1 MKNILLLGATGS
13 IGDSVL
19 NVIKQNNKE
28 LNLIGISFN
37 KNVDKAREIFV
48 DHPYLSYV
56 HVEDQKAYKYFCA
69 RMDYYPDSSPR
80 DWTHRPSELEDLIN
94 HESIDIIVCAISGFA
109 GLKATYMAAHSGKK
123 VLLANKESIVAGGDL
138 ILPIAKENKTEIIPI
153 DSEHNAIFQCL
164 NGEKGTEDVK
174 KIIITASGG
183 PFINKSISDL
193 KNVTVKEAL
202 AHPNW
207 KMGNKVTIDSATLV
221 NKCLELIEAKHLFSL
236 DENYF
241 DLVVHPQSIVHS
253 IVTYIDGSSICQM
266 SSPDMRVP
274 IAHAMSDKNR
284 IPIDFNSLD
293 FTSLNLSFQEF
304 PPDRLE
310 IQSIAREVCNK
321 GSNYGVVFN
330 AANEIA
336 VESFINAK
344 INFDKIYEVIYRTFD
359 NKNVSKDLSIESIN
373 DIDMQTRIEAKK
385 VVKSITN

>member
-13 IGDSVL
+13 IGKSVL
-19 NVIKQNNKE
+19 SVIKQNQDE

-37 KNVDKAREIFV
+37 TNISKGTEIIEQFS
-48 DHPYLSYV
+48 PSYV
-56 HVEDQKAYKYFCA
+56 HIENVSCFQEKKFFDTCSYIN
-69 RMDYYPDSSPR
+69 
-80 DWTHRPSELEDLIN
+80 TPSELEDLIN
-94 HESIDIIVCAISGFA
+94 HKEVDIIVCAISGFA
-109 GLKATYMAAHSGKK
+109 GLKAAYMAASSGKK
-123 VLLANKESIVAGGDL
+123 ILLANKESVVAGGDL

-174 KIIITASGG
+174 KVIITASGG
-183 PFINKSISDL
+183 PFLNRSISEL
-193 KNVTVKEAL
+193 KNVTVNEAL

-221 NKCLELIEAKHLFSL
+221 NKCLELIEAKYLFNL

-241 DLVVHPQSIVHS
+241 DLVVHPQSIIHS

-274 IAHAMSDKNR
+274 IAHAMSNENR
-284 IPIDFNSLD
+284 LPIDFHSLD

-304 PPDRLE
+304 PPDRID
-310 IQSIAREVCNK
+310 IQNIAREICNK
-321 GSNYGVVFN
+321 GSNYGAVFN

-336 VESFINAK
+336 VESFINGK

-359 NKNVSKDLSIESIN
+359 NKNVSNDLSIESIN

>member
-13 IGDSVL
+13 IGSSVL
-19 NVIKQNNKE
+19 SVIEQNKNE
-28 LNLIGISFN
+28 LNLMGISFN
-37 KNVDKAREIFV
+37 SNITKGTKIIEQFSPSIVHIENLNCFEEKKAFDTCTYINTE
-48 DHPYLSYV
+48 
-56 HVEDQKAYKYFCA
+56 
-69 RMDYYPDSSPR
+69 
-80 DWTHRPSELEDLIN
+80 SELNNLIN
-94 HESIDIIVCAISGFA
+94 HKEVDIIVCAISGFD
-109 GLKATYMAAHSGKK
+109 GLKAAYMAAHSGKK
-123 VLLANKESIVAGGDL
+123 ILLANKESIVAGGDL

-207 KMGNKVTIDSATLV
+207 KMGNKVSIDSATLV

-274 IAHAMSDKNR
+274 IAHAMSDENR

-336 VESFINAK
+336 VESFINGK

>member
-13 IGDSVL
+13 IGSSVL
-19 NVIKQNNKE
+19 SVIEQNKNE
-28 LNLIGISFN
+28 LNLMGISFN
-37 KNVDKAREIFV
+37 SNITKGTKIIEQFSPSIVHIENLNCFEEKKAFDTCTYINTE
-48 DHPYLSYV
+48 
-56 HVEDQKAYKYFCA
+56 
-69 RMDYYPDSSPR
+69 
-80 DWTHRPSELEDLIN
+80 SELNNLIN
-94 HESIDIIVCAISGFA
+94 HKEVDIIVCAISGFD
-109 GLKATYMAAHSGKK
+109 GLKAAYMAAHSGKK
-123 VLLANKESIVAGGDL
+123 ILLANKESIVAGGDL
-138 ILPIAKENKTEIIPI
+138 ILPIATENKTEIIPI

-274 IAHAMSDKNR
+274 IAHAISDENR

-336 VESFINAK
+336 VESFINGK

>member
-13 IGDSVL
+13 IGSSVL
-19 NVIKQNNKE
+19 SVIEQNKNE
-28 LNLIGISFN
+28 LNLMGISFN
-37 KNVDKAREIFV
+37 SNITKGTKIIEKFSPSFVHIENLNCFEEKKAF
-48 DHPYLSYV
+48 DTC
-56 HVEDQKAYKYFCA
+56 AYIN
-69 RMDYYPDSSPR
+69 
-80 DWTHRPSELEDLIN
+80 TESELNNLIN
-94 HESIDIIVCAISGFA
+94 HKEVDIIVCAISGFD
-109 GLKATYMAAHSGKK
+109 GLKAAYMAAHSGKK
-123 VLLANKESIVAGGDL
+123 ILLANKESIVAGGDL
-138 ILPIAKENKTEIIPI
+138 ILPIATENKTEIIPI

-274 IAHAMSDKNR
+274 IAHAMSDENR

-336 VESFINAK
+336 VESFINGK

>member
-13 IGDSVL
+13 IGSSVL
-19 NVIKQNNKE
+19 SVIEQNKNE
-28 LNLIGISFN
+28 LNLMGISFN
-37 KNVDKAREIFV
+37 SNITKGTKIIEQFSPSIVHIEDLNCFEEKKAFDTCTYINTE
-48 DHPYLSYV
+48 
-56 HVEDQKAYKYFCA
+56 
-69 RMDYYPDSSPR
+69 
-80 DWTHRPSELEDLIN
+80 SELNNLIN
-94 HESIDIIVCAISGFA
+94 HKEVDIIVCAISGFD
-109 GLKATYMAAHSGKK
+109 GLKAAYMAAHSGKK
-123 VLLANKESIVAGGDL
+123 ILLANKESIVAGGDL

-336 VESFINAK
+336 VESFINGK

>member
-13 IGDSVL
+13 IGSSVL
-19 NVIKQNNKE
+19 SVIEQNKNE
-28 LNLIGISFN
+28 LNLMGISFN
-37 KNVDKAREIFV
+37 SNITKGTKIIEQFSPSIVHIEDLNCFEEKKAFDTCTYINTE
-48 DHPYLSYV
+48 
-56 HVEDQKAYKYFCA
+56 
-69 RMDYYPDSSPR
+69 
-80 DWTHRPSELEDLIN
+80 SELNNLIN
-94 HESIDIIVCAISGFA
+94 HKEVDIIVCAISGFD
-109 GLKATYMAAHSGKK
+109 GLKAAYMAAHSGKK
-123 VLLANKESIVAGGDL
+123 ILLANKESIVAGGDL
-138 ILPIAKENKTEIIPI
+138 ILPIATENKTEIIPI

-207 KMGNKVTIDSATLV
+207 KMGNKVSIDSATLV

-274 IAHAMSDKNR
+274 IAHAMSDENR

-336 VESFINAK
+336 VESFINGK